1 MSFRKERNKEPLLS
15 QISNGDDDE
24 ALNIERETSSV
35 WIERKSIQIALVG
48 TFTALSV
55 VLGYLLAYIP
65 NIEIFTLMIF
75 LSGFVLNKRYGALIG
90 LLSSIIFTFFNPLGP
105 SPPPL
110 FIYQLIHYSLT
121 GVSGALTKDFMKNRK
136 FFKPKEDLYVYQV
149 LVIFGIVGGILT
161 FVFDILSTLFGGFT
175 VSITI
180 DYFIATYL
188 LGLVFTT
195 VHLIGNILV
204 FVFLLP
210 GLIQLILK
218 LLD

>member
-1 MSFRKERNKEPLLS
+1 MSLRKERNKEPLIG
-15 QISNGDDDE
+15 QISNSDDDE
-24 ALNIERETSSV
+24 ALNFERETSSV
-35 WIERKSIQIALVG
+35 WIERKSIRIALVG

-121 GVSGALTKDFMKNRK
+121 GVSGALTKDFMKNRE

-188 LGLVFTT
+188 LGIVFTT

-210 GLIQLILK
+210 GLIQLIMK

>member
-1 MSFRKERNKEPLLS
+1 MSLRKERNKEPLIG
-15 QISNGDDDE
+15 QISNSDDDE
-24 ALNIERETSSV
+24 ALNLERETSSV
-35 WIERKSIQIALVG
+35 WIERKSIRIALVG

-121 GVSGALTKDFMKNRK
+121 GVSGALTKDFMVNRE

-188 LGLVFTT
+188 LGIVFTT

-210 GLIQLILK
+210 GLIQLIMK